1 MFFLNVISFPSSY
14 FSFLFSHIHVSKKK
28 INRMAEMIRNM
39 KKKKLDG
46 HYDNY

>member
-1 MFFLNVISFPSSY
+1 MFFLNVISFPSY

-28 INRMAEMIRNM
+28 IKSNGRND
-39 KKKKLDG
+39 KKYEKKKLDG